1 MRIALGADHRGADAS
16 RAIEALLIQE
26 GHHVQVLGVCNSR
39 TCDYPDMAYPVA
51 NAVAEGVV
59 DFGILVDGT
68 GIGMSIAANKL
79 PGVRAAAVHDEIGA
93 DISRRHTDANVLCL
107 PADMLGLRIIERIVR
122 TFLTT
127 EFESGRH
134 ARRVAKIAAIEKG
147 RDPTKLETEPPVP
160 EAR

>member
-1 MRIALGADHRGADAS
+1 MKIALGSDHGGFE
-16 RAIEALLIQE
+16 IKEALREALAAR
-26 GHHVQVLGVCNSR
+26 GVDAADLGARDKSSV
-39 TCDYPDMAYPVA
+39 DYPDFAQSVA
-51 NAVAEGVV
+51 GIVSQGEA
-59 DFGILVDGT
+59 DQGILVCT
-68 GIGMSIAANKL
+68 SGIGMSIAANKL

-107 PADMLGLRIIERIVR
+107 PADMLGLRISERIVR